1 MHKSSDTCANSIDR
15 SVHYSVS
22 MLMRYVYSCTTAH
35 EHVNEGAGRAKEA
48 NMSRRTCRDV
58 RATLD
63 HPRGDARG
71 RLQRASNIFERSLPR
86 TCLDMCSPTYQ
97 ETHAQSV
104 RTREMHKTEQII
116 TPNMSTNVSTNVS
129 THVSTNVST
138 NVSTK
143 WSCLAL

>member
-1 MHKSSDTCANSIDR
+1 MKSCLLSCLQTCLQTCLQLVFQSMCTNSMHKSSDTCANSIDR

-35 EHVNEGAGRAKEA
+35 EHVNKGAGRAREA
-48 NMSRRTCRDV
+48 SMSRRTCRDV

-71 RLQRASNIFERSLPR
+71 QLQRASNIFERSLPR

-97 ETHAQSV
+97 ETHAQACAQV
-104 RTREMHKTEQII
+104 RC
-116 TPNMSTNVSTNVS
+116 
-129 THVSTNVST
+129 
-138 NVSTK
+138 TK
-143 WSCLAL
+143 RHRL